1 MCDERIPRSRREF
14 LTSAASGLG
23 AAALLGL
30 LREDGLLA
38 QEGEP
43 SGGRLAPRAPHFAP
57 RARRCIY
64 VFLAGGASQVELFDP
79 KPALVRRTGETLP
92 PSVLGNEKFF
102 ALKPEESFLMG
113 SAFGFRRYGASGM
126 ELSSLLPELGS
137 CADEIALIRSMHTDV
152 FDHGPAEI
160 FASTGVDVP
169 GRPSAGAWVAYGLGC
184 ESRNLPAYVVLVTGR
199 APVSRSVAYGNGF
212 LPTVYG
218 GTLFQER
225 GEPLLNLSEPPGV
238 TREMQ
243 RIQVDAV
250 RRLNEAR
257 AEATGDAEIRNR
269 IESYEL
275 AFRMQAGAPELIDLE
290 RESKRTHEEYGTG
303 RPGEAGSFATN
314 CLLARRMLERG
325 VRFVSLF
332 HRRWDHHS
340 DVHSGVEENCGIID
354 RPLGALLRDLGRRG
368 LLEDTLVVC
377 GTEFGRTPVT
387 QNKPPG
393 PQAGRDHHRLAYS
406 AWMAGGGVRGGRV
419 IGATDEFGWKPVEEP
434 VHVHDWNASLLHLF
448 GLDHLRLT
456 HRFRG
461 LDVRL
466 TNFGGKPVERLW
478 A

>member
-1 MCDERIPRSRREF
+1 MRRREF

-30 LREDGLLA
+30 A
-38 QEGEP
+38 QEET
-43 SGGRLAPRAPHFAP
+43 GGALLPRAPHFAP
-57 RARRCIY
+57 RAKRCIY
-64 VFLAGGASQVELFDP
+64 LFLAGGASQVELFDP
-79 KPALVRRTGETLP
+79 KPELVRRSGTPLP
-92 PSVLGNEKFF
+92 PSVLGGEKFF
-102 ALKPEESFLMG
+102 ALKPDQSFLMG
-113 SAFGFRRYGASGM
+113 SAFGFRNYGSCGM
-126 ELSSLLPELGS
+126 ELSTLLPETGA
-137 CADEIALIRSMHTDV
+137 CADEIALIRSMHTDL

-160 FASTGVDVP
+160 FASTGVDTP
-169 GRPSAGAWVAYGLGC
+169 GRPSAGAWAVYGLGT
-184 ESRNLPAYVVLVTGR
+184 EARNLPGYVVLVTGR

-218 GTLFQER
+218 GVLFQER
-225 GEPLLNLSEPPGV
+225 GEAVLNLSEPPGV

-243 RIQVDAV
+243 RLQIDAA

-257 AEATGDAEIRNR
+257 LEETGDAAIRNR

-275 AFRMQAGAPELIDLE
+275 AFRMQSGAPELIDLSSE
-290 RESKRTHEEYGTG
+290 TKRTHDEYGTG
-303 RPGEAGSFATN
+303 REGEMGSFGAN
-314 CLLARRMLERG
+314 CLLARRLAERG

-340 DVHSGVEENCGIID
+340 DVHAGVEENCRIID
-354 RPLGALLRDLGRRG
+354 RPIGALLRDLRQRG

-377 GTEFGRTPVT
+377 ASEFGRTPVT

-406 AWMAGGGVRGGRV
+406 AWLAGGGVRGGQV
-419 IGATDEFGWKPVEEP
+419 IGATDEFGWKPVDSP
-434 VHVHDWNASLLHLF
+434 VHVHDFNASVLHLL
-448 GLDHLRLT
+448 GLDHLKLT

-466 TNFGGKPVERLW
+466 TNQGGKPVERLW